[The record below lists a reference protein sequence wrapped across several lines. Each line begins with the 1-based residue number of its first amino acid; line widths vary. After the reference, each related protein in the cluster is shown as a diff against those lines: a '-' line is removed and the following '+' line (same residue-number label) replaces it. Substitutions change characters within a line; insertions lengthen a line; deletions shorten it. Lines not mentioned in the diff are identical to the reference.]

1 MSEHKA
7 ESKAPAAAP
16 KAPAKKPEAGF
27 VEFLRDF
34 AMGGT
39 IGAISKTVM
48 SPVERVK
55 ILMQTMDS
63 NPKVVSGEVKPYSG
77 IMDCVRR
84 VSSEQG
90 FLAFWRGNLVNCLR
104 YAPQQGSALAF
115 NDLFNGM
122 FPKVDKNKEFYR
134 YMFNNLMSG
143 GMGGAA
149 AMVICYPMDYART
162 RLASDVQAG
171 KGQFNG
177 ILDCL
182 GKTLKQQGITGL
194 YRGTAVSIAG
204 AFVYR
209 AGQLGL
215 FNTVMGLNPYAKD
228 KGVVGF
234 LSGIVIA
241 TAARTVVLPFN
252 YPFDTVRRR
261 LMLDSDKAPAD
272 RLYRSGIHCT
282 GEIMKKEGLK
292 GLYKG
297 MIPEIFRGFGGV
309 MVVVIYDRLKVL
321 LNMK

>member
-1 MSEHKA
+1 MSA
-7 ESKAPAAAP
+7 TQD
-16 KAPAKKPEAGF
+16 
-27 VEFLRDF
+27 FLRDF
-34 AMGGT
+34 ALGGT

-63 NPKVVSGEVKPYSG
+63 NPKVISGEVKPYASIG
-77 IMDCVRR
+77 DCFRR

-90 FLAFWRGNLVNCLR
+90 FASFWRGNLVNCLR

-115 NDLFNGM
+115 NDFFKSM
-122 FPKVDKNKEFYR
+122 FPRKDKDKEFMMYL
-134 YMFNNLMSG
+134 FNNLMSG

-149 AMVICYPMDYART
+149 AMVVCYPMDYART
-162 RLASDVQAG
+162 RLASDLQAG

-177 ILDCL
+177 IMDCL
-182 GKTLKQQGITGL
+182 SKTVKQQGFAGL

-215 FNTVMGLNPYAKD
+215 YGTVMGLNPYSKD
-228 KGVVGF
+228 KGLLGF
-234 LSGIVIA
+234 CSAIVIA

-261 LMLDSDKAPAD
+261 LMLESEKPKDQ
-272 RLYRSGIHCT
+272 RIYRSGVHCA
-282 GEIMKKEGLK
+282 GEIVKKEGVA

-297 MIPEIFRGFGGV
+297 MFPEIFRGFGGV
-309 MVVVIYDRLKVL
+309 MVVVIYDRLKNYMGL
-321 LNMK
+321 KKQQ